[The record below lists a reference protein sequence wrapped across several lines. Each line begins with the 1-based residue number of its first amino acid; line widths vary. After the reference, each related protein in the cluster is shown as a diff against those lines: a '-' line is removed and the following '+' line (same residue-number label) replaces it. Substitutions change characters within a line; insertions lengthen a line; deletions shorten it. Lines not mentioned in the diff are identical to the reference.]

1 MGDRE
6 KSKQAAD
13 NVCKYFNCW
22 KKRTLNNTTVPK
34 VDTCYFTVY
43 LLKGSVKFLGQN
55 SYIFCFPNG
64 SC

>member
-22 KKRTLNNTTVPK
+22 KKRTSNYTTVPK
-34 VDTCYFTVY
+34 VDTCYFTV
-43 LLKGSVKFLGQN
+43 
-55 SYIFCFPNG
+55 
-64 SC
+64 